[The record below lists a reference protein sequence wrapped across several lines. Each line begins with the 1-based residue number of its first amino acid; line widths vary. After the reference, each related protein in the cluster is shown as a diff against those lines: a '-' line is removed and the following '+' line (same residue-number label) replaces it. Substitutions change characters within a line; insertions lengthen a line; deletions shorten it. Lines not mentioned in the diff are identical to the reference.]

1 MPRYDIPMGEIESKL
16 RTFKE
21 MEKQNATEQEEKR
34 MEWVMIE
41 IQLHMDTKKKE
52 EHKAISS
59 DCNVLKVKLLKLVIS
74 RFGGTHIDWSR
85 FWNQFESEIDRSE
98 LHAVSKFSLF
108 NRLIP
113 PRVRVI
119 INGLSFTNEGY
130 TRVKKYLDK

>member
-1 MPRYDIPMGEIESKL
+1 MPRYDIPMDEIESKL
-16 RTFKE
+16 RAFKE

-41 IQLHMDTKKKE
+41 MQLYMKKKE

-59 DCNVLKVKLLKLVIS
+59 DCNVLRVKLPKLVIS
-74 RFGGTHIDWSR
+74 RFGGTHIDWSG

-98 LHAVSKFSLF
+98 LHAVSRFSLF
-108 NRLIP
+108 KELIP

-119 INGLSFTNEGY
+119 IDGLSFTNEGY
-130 TRVKKYLDK
+130 TRAKKYLDK

>member
-1 MPRYDIPMGEIESKL
+1 MARYDIPMGEIESKL

-34 MEWVMIE
+34 MERVMIE
-41 IQLHMDTKKKE
+41 MQLYMKKKE

-59 DCNVLKVKLLKLVIS
+59 DCNVLKVKLPKLVIS
-74 RFGGTHIDWSR
+74 RFDGTHIDWSR

-98 LHAVSKFSLF
+98 LHVVSQFSLF
-108 NRLIP
+108 NELIP

-119 INGLSFTNEGY
+119 IDGLSFTNEGC
-130 TRVKKYLDK
+130 TRAKEYLYK

>member
-1 MPRYDIPMGEIESKL
+1 MARYDIPMGEIESKL

-34 MEWVMIE
+34 MERVMIE
-41 IQLHMDTKKKE
+41 MQLYMKKKE

-59 DCNVLKVKLLKLVIS
+59 DCNVLKVKLPKLVIS
-74 RFGGTHIDWSR
+74 RFDGTHIDWSR

-98 LHAVSKFSLF
+98 LHVVLQFSLF
-108 NRLIP
+108 NELVP

-119 INGLSFTNEGY
+119 IDGLSFTNEGY
-130 TRVKKYLDK
+130 TRAKEYLYK